1 MLRGELDAT
10 RDVLQAPKNLASHV
24 RDELVIAM
32 EQAQHMMN
40 LTMILSQ
47 WVDTLQLSVL
57 VACNAAFP
65 IEEVDNLFIVE
76 EHLQALPARLRAMV
90 TEAICQGATMALVAA
105 QLQIGTIVNLGVA
118 EHGSLPH
125 STDDDIAY
133 LIVSFEQPPTLSYR
147 RWTWMKSCM
156 PTLALDLW
164 DISVVLVVVNKF
176 DLWDTLVKYVNS
188 YLHVGINFC

>member
-1 MLRGELDAT
+1 
-10 RDVLQAPKNLASHV
+10 
-24 RDELVIAM
+24 M

-90 TEAICQGATMALVAA
+90 TEAIFQGATMALVAA
-105 QLQIGTIVNLGVA
+105 QL
-118 EHGSLPH
+118 
-125 STDDDIAY
+125 
-133 LIVSFEQPPTLSYR
+133 
-147 RWTWMKSCM
+147 
-156 PTLALDLW
+156 
-164 DISVVLVVVNKF
+164 
-176 DLWDTLVKYVNS
+176 
-188 YLHVGINFC
+188 